1 MLPSTEWAALRTV
14 SRCSRRSCKEEV
26 GVVVPKRW
34 PASVHLALLDLALLM
49 PCWWRARLTVDVT
62 LSALFRESF
71 VGLPKT
77 SSKLR

>member
-1 MLPSTEWAALRTV
+1 M
-14 SRCSRRSCKEEV
+14 
-26 GVVVPKRW
+26 VVPKRW
-34 PASVHLALLDLALLM
+34 PVSVHLTLSTPTLLM
-49 PCWWRARLTVDVT
+49 PCRWRSRVTADVT